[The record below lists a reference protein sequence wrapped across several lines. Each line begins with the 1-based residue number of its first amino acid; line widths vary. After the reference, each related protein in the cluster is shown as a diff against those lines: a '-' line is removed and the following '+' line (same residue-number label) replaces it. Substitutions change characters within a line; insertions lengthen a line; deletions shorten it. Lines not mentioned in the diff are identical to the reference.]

1 MADSLPTGLV
11 SSKLPMLGPT
21 LGPTLGQSGL
31 WVALPPTPQQPG
43 PDTWNLCPPTR

>member
-21 LGPTLGQSGL
+21 LGHTLGQSVL